1 MTRTGNTRF
10 SSKGATPS
18 TKTAFKSNMFQKA
31 ANWRKRPLFWP
42 KPKVVVQLEE
52 ELAKTQICP
61 RIQLQQDQQ
70 QLLLPLKAKM
80 ISKRTRRI
88 SRVRRGVKTKRSLV
102 GEPKNNKKA
111 CTSCCSRWRQT
122 MKSRGKRKRAVK
134 VTTKMWKSSWFGS
147 NRWIRT
153 T

>member
-10 SSKGATPS
+10 SFKDATPS
-18 TKTAFKSNMFQKA
+18 TKTVSKSNTFQKA
-31 ANWRKRPLFWP
+31 ANWQKKPHFWP
-42 KPKVVVQLEE
+42 RPKAVVVDLEE

-61 RIQLQQDQQ
+61 RIPLQLDQLQ
-70 QLLLPLKAKM
+70 LPLRAKM

-122 MKSRGKRKRAVK
+122 MKSRGRRKAVR
-134 VTTKMWKSSWFGS
+134 VTTKMWRSSWFGS
-147 NRWIRT
+147 NPWIRT